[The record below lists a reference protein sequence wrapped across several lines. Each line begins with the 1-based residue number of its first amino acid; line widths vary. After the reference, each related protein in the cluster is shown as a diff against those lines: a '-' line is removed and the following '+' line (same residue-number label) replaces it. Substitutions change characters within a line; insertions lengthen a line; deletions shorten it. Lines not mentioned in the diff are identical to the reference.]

1 MLFPTFQTASSGLG
15 VFRTWMDAV
24 SDNMANLDTVRPTS
38 ESAFQAR
45 FVVAQA
51 IGDGQQA
58 MSGGPAGAAV
68 TGIAYGDAAGRLV
81 SDPTNPLADA
91 DGMVRYPDIDMGEQ
105 MTQLMVAQ
113 RGYQANLSVIDRAR
127 DAYQQALSIG
137 RSA

>member
-38 ESAFQAR
+38 EPAFQAR

-51 IGDGQQA
+51 IGTGQEA
-58 MSGGPAGAAV
+58 MTGGPAGAEV
-68 TGIAYGDAAGRLV
+68 TGITFGDPAGRLV
-81 SDPTNPLADA
+81 SDPPNPLADSN
-91 DGMVRYPDIDMGEQ
+91 GMVRYPDVDMGDQ
-105 MTQLMVAQ
+105 MTQLMIAQ
-113 RGYQANLSVIDRAR
+113 RGYEANLSVIDRAK

-137 RSA
+137 R

>member
-38 ESAFQAR
+38 QPAFQAR
-45 FVVAQA
+45 FVVASP
-51 IGDGQQA
+51 IRDGQQA
-58 MSGGPAGAAV
+58 MTGGPAGATV
-68 TGIAYGDAAGRLV
+68 TGISLGDATGRLV

-91 DGMVRYPDIDMGEQ
+91 NGMVRYPDIDMGDQ
-105 MTQLMVAQ
+105 MAQLMIAQ
-113 RGYQANLSVIDRAR
+113 RGYQANLSVIDRAK

>member
-1 MLFPTFQTASSGLG
+1 MLFPTFNTAASGLG

-51 IGDGQQA
+51 IGSGQEA
-58 MSGGPAGAAV
+58 TTGAPAGAAV
-68 TGIAYGDAAGRLV
+68 AGISFGSAEGRLV
-81 SDPTNPLADA
+81 HDPTSPLADA
-91 DGMVRYPDIDMGEQ
+91 DGMVRYPDIDMGDQ
-105 MTQLMVAQ
+105 MTQLMIAQ
-113 RGYQANLSVIDRAR
+113 RGYQANLSVVDRAK

-137 RSA
+137 H